1 MKKVPS
7 RQSPRFWWGLAFAN
21 LGAGAAFMY
30 SGDKPLGIFLG
41 IVAFISGI
49 RAATAP
55 MKFVPDDSRDDDQK
69 D

>member
-1 MKKVPS
+1 
-7 RQSPRFWWGLAFAN
+7 
-21 LGAGAAFMY
+21 MY